1 MKCVKELTSKDKGKN
16 VDEKLMLSSPELLGI
31 DCNHLSPEEL
41 EAMFKKSSNRIEGA
55 QKECNR
61 TKGRVIIGSMPNIV
75 YRRF

>member
-41 EAMFKKSSNRIEGA
+41 EAMFKKK
-55 QKECNR
+55 QQ
-61 TKGRVIIGSMPNIV
+61 
-75 YRRF
+75 